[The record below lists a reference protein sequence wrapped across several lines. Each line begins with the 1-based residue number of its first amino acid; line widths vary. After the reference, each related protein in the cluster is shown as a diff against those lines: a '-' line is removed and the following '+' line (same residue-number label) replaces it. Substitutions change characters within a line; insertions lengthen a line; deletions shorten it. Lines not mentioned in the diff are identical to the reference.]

1 MSFKNITPE
10 EYDRLINNKNR
21 IFDLTFKTPEVLNKY
36 RNDKNIYD
44 EIKYKEKQNKKID
57 NYNKILEDNFNKHL
71 PKKNYNKNEK
81 TLLNVLENLED
92 TVKQSNDSNDIN
104 IVKNVFKHLSKK
116 KDYINYV
123 DLKKLD
129 NKNKFNKYKFDN
141 DEDII
146 KSFKTIFKEND
157 IEYKPYSKSEFH
169 KIEYLLDKL
178 EYDDRIDKD
187 LFNYFKTNLSEQ
199 KKLTHKIPINKIIS
213 NQDGNGLFK
222 TNKVK
227 INTDLL
233 NKNILSIRYLTGKKL
248 TNKLLKDDYKISKN
262 MTNAIKF
269 NKDIHKLSKN
279 EKNVYYELQKYL
291 NKGQDI
297 NILIGSYLAGN
308 NSKDLFNKINKIL
321 HDKYKNKLITQKEY
335 TNLLSKI
342 NNVYNIWK

>member
-1 MSFKNITPE
+1 M
-10 EYDRLINNKNR
+10 
-21 IFDLTFKTPEVLNKY
+21 
-36 RNDKNIYD
+36 
-44 EIKYKEKQNKKID
+44 
-57 NYNKILEDNFNKHL
+57 
-71 PKKNYNKNEK
+71 
-81 TLLNVLENLED
+81 ED
-92 TVKQSNDSNDIN
+92 TVKQSNDSNDID

-116 KDYINYV
+116 KDYINYA
-123 DLKKLD
+123 DLKKFD
-129 NKNKFNKYKFDN
+129 NENKFNKYKFDN

-146 KSFKTIFKEND
+146 KSFETIFKEND

-178 EYDDRIDKD
+178 EYDDRIDKN
-187 LFNYFKTNLSEQ
+187 LYNYLHETLKDK
-199 KKLTHKIPINKIIS
+199 KKLTHKIPIKNIL

-262 MTNAIKF
+262 MVNAIKF
-269 NKDIHKLSKN
+269 NKDIYKLSKN

-321 HDKYKNKLITQKEY
+321 YDKYKNNLITQKKY

-342 NNVYNIWK
+342 NNV